1 MIDDHAAI
9 NLLSYSLQIG
19 VLVGVSAGIP
29 RLLRVFVPAVQHAFW
44 RALLLACVL
53 LPLLQP
59 RHAAMAL
66 PHPGVPAAPAAA
78 GGALWPFELVSA
90 VDGRRARDW
99 TGMVFGI
106 VAAGALCRLAW
117 VSVGFI
123 RLRRRTAQ
131 GGDDATGAF
140 EDVQR
145 ALRTR
150 ASIRWSCDVEQ
161 AVTFGLRRPVVLL
174 PASLQGLEPRALRA
188 VVAHELFHVQRRDW
202 AWLIAEEIVRA
213 VFWFHPAMWWLVSRV
228 QLARETVVDELSIL
242 FTNARRTYLDTL
254 LALAD
259 DSAFSSSSA
268 FSHRR
273 HLFHRVM
280 LLSKEGDMS
289 SIRVVAASLA
299 LALALA
305 GGAWTGVR
313 AFPLRQAGASAA
325 PSAQNPPRDPL
336 SPDTHHLR
344 ATEFYE
350 RATKNTALS
359 PAAKMKAL
367 QNAIDAE
374 DRALAINP
382 EYVPALIYKN
392 LALRTLATVTTD
404 TDEQHRMIQEAD
416 ALRDKAL
423 ALRRAAGLP
432 DPPFASNTPAPPVP
446 ASYQEAIARLHPLR
460 IGGNMMAPVKVRDA
474 QPQYP
479 EEAKSAGIQGVV
491 ILEAIVN
498 AEGKVEDARIL
509 KSVPQLDGA
518 ALEAVRQ
525 WEYMPTLLNGAP
537 VPIVVTL
544 TVNFTLR

>member
-1 MIDDHAAI
+1 
-9 NLLSYSLQIG
+9 
-19 VLVGVSAGIP
+19 
-29 RLLRVFVPAVQHAFW
+29 
-44 RALLLACVL
+44 
-53 LPLLQP
+53 
-59 RHAAMAL
+59 
-66 PHPGVPAAPAAA
+66 
-78 GGALWPFELVSA
+78 
-90 VDGRRARDW
+90 
-99 TGMVFGI
+99 
-106 VAAGALCRLAW
+106 
-117 VSVGFI
+117 
-123 RLRRRTAQ
+123 
-131 GGDDATGAF
+131 
-140 EDVQR
+140 
-145 ALRTR
+145 
-150 ASIRWSCDVEQ
+150 
-161 AVTFGLRRPVVLL
+161 
-174 PASLQGLEPRALRA
+174 
-188 VVAHELFHVQRRDW
+188 
-202 AWLIAEEIVRA
+202 
-213 VFWFHPAMWWLVSRV
+213 
-228 QLARETVVDELSIL
+228 
-242 FTNARRTYLDTL
+242 
-254 LALAD
+254 
-259 DSAFSSSSA
+259 
-268 FSHRR
+268 
-273 HLFHRVM
+273 
-280 LLSKEGDMS
+280 MS

-336 SPDTHHLR
+336 SPDTHQLR

-359 PAAKMKAL
+359 PADKMKAL